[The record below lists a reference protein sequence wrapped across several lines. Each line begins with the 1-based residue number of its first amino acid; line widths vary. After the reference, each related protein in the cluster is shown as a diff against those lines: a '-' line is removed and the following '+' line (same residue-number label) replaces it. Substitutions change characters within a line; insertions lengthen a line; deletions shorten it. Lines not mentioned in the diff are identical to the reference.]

1 MSIALN
7 LNSLFTETVTY
18 NFVDT
23 GSVTELDTGAI
34 TTGETI
40 TEGIT
45 ELVDQA
51 QKFGFSR
58 EKFLNWMSSISNEF
72 LLMQTIEYWLLA
84 YASKT
89 VTDSWNEDYSPDAWL
104 IESFS
109 LKSANFIVN
118 GVSEEY
124 LKVQTPNYWIN
135 WAIYQFTNQA
145 SNEFISFVENASENR
160 VDVFKNTPIIVT
172 TSISDTSDKG
182 NELNLLLETDLNQF
196 NDKSTWYYHTTDL
209 ISAESIFTNGISLAV
224 GQIKQDFGSRTT
236 SFYLNDEFKLVID
249 FGIQKFIGSPCV
261 IIIYDIPKSLLKDY
275 QHLDLSSGNK
285 RWKDVVR
292 KSRNFCKCEAD
303 VYDSVY
309 SPQVTNYIRM
319 IRNKYEMPKA
329 DINKNQLALKS
340 SRLTSAVDLR
350 IVGIIIYKKN
360 KI

>member
-1 MSIALN
+1 MTPGIKFLRDRYTNYKQSLHKKISPLSRSLGTAVDVHRNDLFVN
-7 LNSLFTETVTY
+7 RFPVTDHDDNSLAEANEDNCVPSNTSLHGPLKFTIVHEKQSAIWGSSSLREHSSEMNNLSHNTGDTSSDVLTEKIETVTY

-23 GSVTELDTGAI
+23 GSVTELDTGAV

-51 QKFGFSR
+51 QKFGFSH

-72 LLMQTIEYWLLA
+72 LLTQTIEYWLLA
-84 YASKT
+84 YASET

-104 IESFS
+104 MESFS

-124 LKVQTPNYWIN
+124 LKAQTPNYWIN

-196 NDKSTWYYHTTDL
+196 NDKTHKSTWYYHTTDL
-209 ISAESIFTNGISLAV
+209 ISAKNIFTDGISLAV
-224 GQIKQDFGSRTT
+224 GQINKTRFWWS
-236 SFYLNDEFKLVID
+236 ND
-249 FGIQKFIGSPCV
+249 
-261 IIIYDIPKSLLKDY
+261 II
-275 QHLDLSSGNK
+275 LS
-285 RWKDVVR
+285 
-292 KSRNFCKCEAD
+292 
-303 VYDSVY
+303 
-309 SPQVTNYIRM
+309 Q
-319 IRNKYEMPKA
+319 
-329 DINKNQLALKS
+329 
-340 SRLTSAVDLR
+340 
-350 IVGIIIYKKN
+350 
-360 KI
+360 